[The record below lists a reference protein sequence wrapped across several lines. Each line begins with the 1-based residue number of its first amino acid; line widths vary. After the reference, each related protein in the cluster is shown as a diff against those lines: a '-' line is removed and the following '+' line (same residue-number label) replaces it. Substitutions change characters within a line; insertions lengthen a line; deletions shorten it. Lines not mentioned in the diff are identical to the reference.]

1 MHVFIKQNRNG
12 KQRSEQK
19 LKDKKKKQNPNII
32 HALNIMSFFFN
43 LSLLKYICKI
53 RI

>member
-19 LKDKKKKQNPNII
+19 LKDKKKTESE
-32 HALNIMSFFFN
+32 HHTCA
-43 LSLLKYICKI
+43 
-53 RI
+53 